1 MPPRATSRD
10 AQRLARMV
18 LDLFRGSRSRGRS
31 SRWPT
36 DPRGLL
42 AALFVLLIVA
52 VVAGLASLARS
63 RPRLIPGA
71 PAPRSAE
78 GVLFCAWNVEN
89 FFDDRDDPTNRDLD
103 EDWFARDPEAFAKK
117 VEALRDAVLLHNDG
131 RGPDV
136 LAMVEVESRRS
147 VEALRDA
154 LNAVLPPD
162 WRYTGIV
169 QRDDRT
175 GRRFAPAV
183 LTRLAVRED
192 LTRGPPDFGNRRI
205 LEAHLESG
213 GVPLVVLVAHW
224 KSRLGG
230 KEETEA
236 RRITYAD
243 ELYRRYLS
251 LRRHDPGLDVILAGD
266 FNDGPSE
273 SSLVEHMH
281 AVADPGLLHEEDSEP
296 SMLDLVADP
305 GLAGQGTYFF
315 TGRWEF
321 LDHILAPPELF
332 DGKGW
337 TVRPE
342 TIQVGSFRALRRG
355 ATGSP
360 WKFGGP
366 KATGARGYSD
376 HFALSVRLTLV
387 EAMP

>member
-1 MPPRATSRD
+1 MPPRAAARD
-10 AQRLARMV
+10 AERLVRMV
-18 LDLFRGSRSRGRS
+18 VDLFRGGRS
-31 SRWPT
+31 KGRASRWPT
-36 DPRGLL
+36 DPGS
-42 AALFVLLIVA
+42 LFAVLIILLIVVGA
-52 VVAGLASLARS
+52 SWVATGGWS
-63 RPRLIPGA
+63 RPKLIPGA
-71 PAPRSAE
+71 PAPRSVE

-89 FFDDRDDPTNRDLD
+89 LFDDRDDPTNRDLD

-117 VEALRDAVLLHNDG
+117 VETLRDAVLLHNDG

-147 VEALRDA
+147 VEALRDS

-162 WRYTGIV
+162 YRYTGIV

-230 KEETEA
+230 KDETEA
-236 RRITYAD
+236 RRISYAD

-251 LRRHDPGLDVILAGD
+251 LRRRDPGLDVILAGD
-266 FNDGPSE
+266 FNDGPGDP
-273 SSLVEHMH
+273 SLVEHMH
-281 AVADPGLLHEEDSEP
+281 AVADPGLLHADDAEP
-296 SMLDLVADP
+296 SLLDLVADP
-305 GLAGQGTYFF
+305 SLAGQGTYFF
-315 TGRWEF
+315 AGRWEF
-321 LDHILAPPELF
+321 LDHILAPPELL

-342 TIQVGSFRALRRG
+342 TIRVGSFRSLRRG

-366 KATGARGYSD
+366 KATGPRGYSD
-376 HFALSVRLTLV
+376 HFALSVRLAV
-387 EAMP
+387 EPTP